1 MSLPKGMTI
10 GNLVGGKCGDLYG
23 LAPVIRTT
31 QVLMILS
38 LLGIFFFAKNPYLS
52 VILMFIGTA
61 CLFAVSPPQ
70 QLLLLQNSR
79 GSEMMGAA
87 CVQIAFNLGNAV
99 GAYLGGLPIEAG
111 MGYRYPALVGVFIV
125 ALGLACVSI
134 YVKRDRKFTT
144 DYTDLNN

>member
-1 MSLPKGMTI
+1 
-10 GNLVGGKCGDLYG
+10 
-23 LAPVIRTT
+23 
-31 QVLMILS
+31 
-38 LLGIFFFAKNPYLS
+38 
-52 VILMFIGTA
+52 
-61 CLFAVSPPQ
+61 
-70 QLLLLQNSR
+70 
-79 GSEMMGAA
+79 MMGAA

-134 YVKRDRKFTT
+134 YVKRDKKLTT